1 MEMERK
7 DEKMKT
13 NEETRSGTAKNQNR
27 EQNTIISAPNGIS
40 VSETAKAM
48 LREMDKNT
56 PSNELLLRG
65 WS

>member
-1 MEMERK
+1 MEKENG
-7 DEKMKT
+7 KMK
-13 NEETRSGTAKNQNR
+13 NERENRLGTAKNQNR

-40 VSETAKAM
+40 VSETAKSV

>member
-1 MEMERK
+1 MENG
-7 DEKMKT
+7 KMK
-13 NEETRSGTAKNQNR
+13 NERETRSGTAGNQNR
-27 EQNTIISAPNGIS
+27 EQNTIISAQNGIS
-40 VSETAKAM
+40 VSETAKSV

>member
-1 MEMERK
+1 MAKEN
-7 DEKMKT
+7 DKMK
-13 NEETRSGTAKNQNR
+13 NERETRSGTAKNQNR
-27 EQNTIISAPNGIS
+27 EQNTIISAQNGIS

>member
-1 MEMERK
+1 MERK

-40 VSETAKAM
+40 VSETAKSV

>member
-1 MEMERK
+1 MEKEN
-7 DEKMKT
+7 DKMK
-13 NEETRSGTAKNQNR
+13 NERETRSGTAKNQNR
-27 EQNTIISAPNGIS
+27 ETNTIISAPNGIS

-56 PSNELLLRG
+56 PSNELILRG

>member
-1 MEMERK
+1 MERK

-13 NEETRSGTAKNQNR
+13 NEETRSGTAKLANQ
-27 EQNTIISAPNGIS
+27 ETNTIISAPNGIS

-56 PSNELLLRG
+56 PANELLIRG

>member
-1 MEMERK
+1 MEKEN
-7 DEKMKT
+7 DKMK
-13 NEETRSGTAKNQNR
+13 NERETRSGTAKNQNR

>member
-1 MEMERK
+1 METMENG
-7 DEKMKT
+7 KMK
-13 NEETRSGTAKNQNR
+13 NERETRSGTAKNQNR

-40 VSETAKAM
+40 VSETAKSV

>member
-1 MEMERK
+1 METMENG
-7 DEKMKT
+7 KMK
-13 NEETRSGTAKNQNR
+13 NERETRSGTAKNQNR
-27 EQNTIISAPNGIS
+27 EQNTIISAQNGIS

-56 PSNELLLRG
+56 PSNELILRG

>member
-1 MEMERK
+1 MERK

-13 NEETRSGTAKNQNR
+13 NEETRSGTAKLANR
-27 EQNTIISAPNGIS
+27 ETNTIIFPCDGIS

>member
-1 MEMERK
+1 MERK

-27 EQNTIISAPNGIS
+27 EQNTIISAQNGIS

-56 PSNELLLRG
+56 PSNELILRG

>member
-1 MEMERK
+1 MERK

>member
-1 MEMERK
+1 MEKENGTMKNER
-7 DEKMKT
+7 
-13 NEETRSGTAKNQNR
+13 ETRSGTAKLANR
-27 EQNTIISAPNGIS
+27 ETNTIISAQNGIS

-56 PSNELLLRG
+56 PSNELILRG

>member
-1 MEMERK
+1 MEKEN
-7 DEKMKT
+7 DKMK
-13 NEETRSGTAKNQNR
+13 NERETRSGTAKNQNR
-27 EQNTIISAPNGIS
+27 EQNTIISAQNGIS

-56 PSNELLLRG
+56 PSNELILRG

>member
-1 MEMERK
+1 MERK

-13 NEETRSGTAKNQNR
+13 NEETRSGTAKLANR
-27 EQNTIISAPNGIS
+27 ETNTIIFSCDGIS
-40 VSETAKAM
+40 VSETARSV

-56 PSNELLLRG
+56 PANELILRG

>member
-27 EQNTIISAPNGIS
+27 EQNTIISAQNGIS

>member
-1 MEMERK
+1 MERK

-13 NEETRSGTAKNQNR
+13 NEETRSGTAKLANR
-27 EQNTIISAPNGIS
+27 DTNTIIFPCDGIS

>member
-1 MEMERK
+1 METKEN
-7 DEKMKT
+7 EKMKRD
-13 NEETRSGTAKNQNR
+13 ETRVGTAKNQNR
-27 EQNTIISAPNGIS
+27 ETNTIISAPNGIS
-40 VSETAKAM
+40 VSETAKSV

>member
-1 MEMERK
+1 
-7 DEKMKT
+7 MKT
-13 NEETRSGTAKNQNR
+13 NEETRSGTAKLANR
-27 EQNTIISAPNGIS
+27 ETNTIISAPNGIS

-56 PSNELLLRG
+56 PANELLIRG